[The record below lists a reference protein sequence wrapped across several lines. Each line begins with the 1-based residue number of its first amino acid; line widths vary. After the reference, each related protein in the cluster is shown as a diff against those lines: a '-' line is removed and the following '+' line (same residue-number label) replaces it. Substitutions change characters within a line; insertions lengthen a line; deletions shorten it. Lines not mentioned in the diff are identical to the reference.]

1 MLHFYRNERYGY
13 INRNNEPNKRY
24 FVVLNQLNIKM
35 TRYYNKYV
43 DNDNSPYNY
52 LRTFVYVQ
60 NHNSKNNNNI
70 NIKLCKCRC
79 SPQKCLLELQ
89 GLFF

>member
-1 MLHFYRNERYGY
+1 MLRFYIIAYMVIENG
-13 INRNNEPNKRY
+13 NNEPNKRY

-52 LRTFVYVQ
+52 IAYFCICTK
-60 NHNSKNNNNI
+60 S
-70 NIKLCKCRC
+70 
-79 SPQKCLLELQ
+79 
-89 GLFF
+89 